1 MTKLQQ
7 TLYRLRTAKAVKDAV
22 ADVFASKEEVTSVC
36 AHSYTDG
43 AGTKATGYALP
54 EMGPFK
60 CSNCVH
66 IDKGGDCCDHPKVV
80 ADPDVPTKEEEGK
93 KLAVVKPDSCCNY
106 FHPKDKGE
114 PSEA

>member
-1 MTKLQQ
+1 MDKLQM
-7 TLYRLRTAKAVKDAV
+7 LRHHLRTEKRVKDAV
-22 ADVFASKEEVTSVC
+22 RDVFAAKEEVKSVC

-60 CSNCVH
+60 CANCVH
-66 IDKGGDCCDHPKVV
+66 IDAGGDCCDHPKVV
-80 ADPDVPTKEEEGK
+80 ADPDVPTKEEDGK
-93 KLAVVKPDSCCNY
+93 KVAVVKAESCCNY

-114 PSEA
+114 PGES